1 MVEVTADCT
10 ITNQT
15 WQNWVG
21 VSLVVAGVITG
32 GILVTMGIAAT
43 SPVTTVAEDRDLVG
57 AYNDLLLQRLASKSV
72 RPSAIPAVSVGF
84 GSGGGMLQA
93 GWRF

>member
-1 MVEVTADCT
+1 MQFDDGPDRGCFQSPRNPSNSAISARPFPGAFC
-10 ITNQT
+10 
-15 WQNWVG
+15 
-21 VSLVVAGVITG
+21 
-32 GILVTMGIAAT
+32 AAT